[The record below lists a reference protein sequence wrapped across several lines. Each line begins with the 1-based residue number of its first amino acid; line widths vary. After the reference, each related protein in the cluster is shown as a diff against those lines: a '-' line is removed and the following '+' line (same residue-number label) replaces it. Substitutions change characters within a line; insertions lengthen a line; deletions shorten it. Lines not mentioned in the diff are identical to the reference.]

1 MAESARKGMASLSR
15 LYFWLHAAW
24 VRPTEWQHLSCRQP
38 AFRRGEKMRRPC
50 VECCAFLLCPVVPL
64 IYSDY
69 ASSASAQMVQHRL
82 GDFEAHAEAL
92 KPCREGP

>member
-1 MAESARKGMASLSR
+1 
-15 LYFWLHAAW
+15 
-24 VRPTEWQHLSCRQP
+24 
-38 AFRRGEKMRRPC
+38 MRRVQRVSPLPNR
-50 VECCAFLLCPVVPL
+50 AFD

-92 KPCREGP
+92 RPVAGVRRRSCNHLPETPDGASSADLAFGQPRTLFASMLCVMGRNKG